1 MGCCL
6 SCFKGYRSIPNDER
20 VGIMMNDRYANN
32 FTGYEH
38 FPQPTGAIDRGT
50 EVDIKFTSK
59 FSYSKKFIWI
69 NKRTLTI
76 NMSKYSSK
84 ERSHKE
90 ASLSDLTSVIAGPP
104 AIYKPI
110 DMSTGMSNS
119 SLPAQVDGKLCLTI
133 NFSKGGGID
142 IKFSTEEERNLW
154 FTELNNIVLRQGKL
168 QSVPMM

>member
-6 SCFKGYRSIPNDER
+6 SCLKGYRSIPDEDR
-20 VGIMMNDRYANN
+20 VGVMINDR
-32 FTGYEH
+32 FTNHFSGYEH

-50 EVDIKFTSK
+50 PVDLKFTSK
-59 FSYSKKFIWI
+59 FSYMKKFIWI

-76 NMSKYSSK
+76 NMSKYPSK

-104 AIYKPI
+104 AVYKPI
-110 DMSTGMSNS
+110 DEKTGLRND
-119 SLPAQVDGKLCLTI
+119 LPLQVDGKLCLTI

-154 FTELNNIVLRQGKL
+154 FTELNNIVLRQGKVT
-168 QSVPMM
+168 SVS